1 MTVRGA
7 GLVTANGGTRAR
19 GIHRNRRPAAR
30 RQGHYHDLLND
41 LGKEEVLG
49 DVIAW
54 LEAREGSRQ

>member
-7 GLVTANGGTRAR
+7 GSADKTLKLYE
-19 GIHRNRRPAAR
+19 
-30 RQGHYHDLLND
+30 GHYHDLLND

-54 LEAREGSRQ
+54 IETRVGSRQ